1 MKKRTPMQRIRR
13 WKKRMVRRYSWAT
26 LAFAIGEAAAGCLLV
41 VLVLALILRAAHSGD
56 DTGIDQRA
64 EAQAR
69 LAAADVTE
77 APAEEITAQPESV
90 PEITPEPEPT
100 VPELATMEPT
110 PEPRYIDGVREDYYC
125 QTAAPGAEYSDPYK
139 NGLTAWQAYVGT
151 KAAGSY
157 QRAEAIC
164 AAPSVEYNQVEG
176 VTTFRGT
183 DYRDG
188 GAYGTIPEN
197 PTSLSIVWSQRIG
210 GLDDW
215 SGVGWTGQASL
226 VRWTAAQRQMMNIVP
241 EKQAKDGLIEGIY
254 ATLDGHIYFFDLEDG
269 VPTRNPINIGAPVKG
284 SVSVDPR
291 GLPLLYC
298 GQGIY
303 DVGGKRVKCGTR
315 IWSLIDQSL
324 LYMIDGSDSVAI
336 RKWQAFDGSPLVDA
350 ATDTLIQAG
359 ENGVLY
365 TVKLNSSLSGG
376 TMTINPEVDRMVY
389 RQSLDGQVGSE
400 NSVVMYG
407 NYVYFGN
414 NTGIIQCVD
423 LNTMSTVW
431 SFYAQDDI
439 DATMVIEVEPDGSVG
454 LYAANEQD
462 KRGSNGKSQMFKLN
476 ALTGE
481 LLWCRDSDPISQN
494 DENGGGSFATPAV
507 GKNSLSDLVYFHVCR
522 TVDSRG
528 MLYALDKNTGEI
540 IWSHAMGSYG
550 WSSPTC
556 VYTPSGAGYV
566 LVGSSNGMLRLF
578 DGRTGQIVAAAD
590 LEANIEGS
598 PAVFDDML
606 VVGTRGAKIYGVRI
620 G

>member
-1 MKKRTPMQRIRR
+1 MMRR
-13 WKKRMVRRYSWAT
+13 HKWAV
-26 LAFAIGEAAAGCLLV
+26 LAIPVGEAMVGCLA
-41 VLVLALILRAAHSGD
+41 ALLLITVFLMAMRSGND
-56 DTGIDQRA
+56 VTTDQRA

-69 LAAADVTE
+69 LMAANATEAPVEAPTE
-77 APAEEITAQPESV
+77 APAVQTA
-90 PEITPEPEPT
+90 
-100 VPELATMEPT
+100 PT
-110 PEPRYIDGVREDYYC
+110 PEPAPTVPALATVEPTATPRLIDGVPEAYYA
-125 QTAAPGAEYSDPYK
+125 QTAAPGADYSDPAR
-139 NGLTAWQAYVGT
+139 NGLTAWQAYEGT
-151 KAAGSY
+151 TAVGSY
-157 QRAEAIC
+157 SRAEAIC
-164 AAPSVEYNQVEG
+164 AAASSEYSQVEG

-183 DYRDG
+183 NYRDG

-197 PTSLSIVWSQRIG
+197 PTSLDVMWVRSIG

-215 SGVGWTGQASL
+215 GGVGWTGQASL
-226 VRWTAAQRQMMNIVP
+226 VRWTAEQRQMMNMVP

-254 ATLDGHIYFFDLEDG
+254 ATLDGRIYFFDLEDG
-269 VPTRNPINIGAPVKG
+269 VPTRNPINIGAPIKG

-303 DVGGKRVKCGTR
+303 DVNGQRVKCGTR

-324 LYMIDGSDSVAI
+324 LYMIDGKDSVAI

-365 TVKLNSSLSGG
+365 TVKLNSALSGG
-376 TMTINPEVDRMVY
+376 SMTIDPKVDRFVY
-389 RQSLDGQVGSE
+389 KQSLDGQVGSE
-400 NSVVMYG
+400 NSVAMYG
-407 NYVYFGN
+407 SYVYFAN

-423 LNTMSTVW
+423 LNTLTTVW

-439 DATMVIEVEPDGSVG
+439 DASLVIEVEPDGAVA
-454 LYAANEQD
+454 LYGANEQD
-462 KRGSNGKSQMFKLN
+462 KRGANGKSQMFKLN

-507 GKNSLSDLVYFHVCR
+507 GKQSLSDLVYFHICR
-522 TVDSRG
+522 TVESRG
-528 MLYALDKNTGEI
+528 MLYALNKATGEI
-540 IWSHAMGSYG
+540 VWSHAMNSYG

-566 LVGSSNGMLRLF
+566 LVGSSSGMLRLF
-578 DGRTGQIVAAAD
+578 DGLTGQIVAAAD

-606 VVGTRGAKIYGVRI
+606 VVGTRGAKIYGLKI
-620 G
+620 S